1 MTRLPL
7 ALTAL
12 LAATAAAAGLL
23 DGPLD
28 DTSYM
33 IDLTSSQLDSGYAGY
48 LLPPLLDTLASSGMT
63 PARRPPADV
72 IVTVATG
79 SDAGRWMGTGAGR
92 AWIYTMTVMVGIS
105 PEAHAIPDDRTPAFG
120 VRARLLTPNPDRE
133 DELDCMI
140 RLAAR
145 TAIANYRPAGLFET
159 DGASC
164 LRR

>member
-1 MTRLPL
+1 MTRLAVVL
-7 ALTAL
+7 AAL
-12 LAATAAAAGLL
+12 LAATAATASPL
-23 DGPLD
+23 DGK
-28 DTSYM
+28 SYM
-33 IDLTSSQLDSGYAGY
+33 IDLTSSQLDSGYADY
-48 LLPPLLDTLASSGMT
+48 LLPPLLDTLARSRMT

-72 IVTVATG
+72 IVTIATA
-79 SDAGRWMGTGAGR
+79 SDVGRWMATGAGR
-92 AWIYTMTVMVGIS
+92 AWIHTMTVTVGIS
-105 PEAHAIPDDRTPAFG
+105 PEAYPIPIDRTPAFG

-140 RLAAR
+140 RLATR